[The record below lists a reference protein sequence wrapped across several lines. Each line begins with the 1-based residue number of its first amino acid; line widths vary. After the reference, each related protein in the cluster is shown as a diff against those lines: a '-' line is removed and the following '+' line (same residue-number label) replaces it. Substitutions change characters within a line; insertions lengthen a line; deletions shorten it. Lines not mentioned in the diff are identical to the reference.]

1 MKKKFKLL
9 INILF
14 IFLLGCGFNPLLKHT
29 SINFSIE
36 KINITGDDEINK
48 KIISK
53 LENYRNNTEKENKY
67 YLNITSIQNKTVT
80 SKDTKGNP
88 KTYKIE
94 IKIIVK
100 TSNINNEIDKKEF
113 KEETS
118 YNTLLSKFELSLYEN
133 NIKNNLTEK
142 IAKNISAHL
151 SSLK

>member
-1 MKKKFKLL
+1 MTKKSKLL

-14 IFLLGCGFNPLLKHT
+14 IFLLGCGFNPVLKHT

-36 KINITGDDEINK
+36 EINATGNDEINK

-53 LENYRNNTEKENKY
+53 LENYRNNTEKEKKY
-67 YLNITSIQNKTVT
+67 YLNINSIQNKTVT

-94 IKIIVK
+94 IKIIVR
-100 TSNINNEIDKKEF
+100 TSNINNEIVKKEF
-113 KEETS
+113 KEEIS
-118 YNTLLSKFELSLYEN
+118 YNTLSSKFELGLYEN